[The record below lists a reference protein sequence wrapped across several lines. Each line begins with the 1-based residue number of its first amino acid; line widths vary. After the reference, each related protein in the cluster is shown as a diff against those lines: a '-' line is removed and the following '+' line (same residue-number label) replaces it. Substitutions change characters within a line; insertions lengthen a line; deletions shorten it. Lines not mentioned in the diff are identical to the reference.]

1 MDDAVIRSLIYLTQN
16 VGSEA
21 LSGFLFIFCYIVLLT
36 LWRLFEE
43 NGLYLYTILAV
54 VIANIQVLKTTTFAF
69 STEPVALGTIVFA
82 TIFTATD
89 ILTEHK
95 GVEVAKTCVKLSF
108 AAQLLMTLFMVI
120 TLIHPTDSDF
130 MGKDDDG
137 AIINPV
143 QFAMYTLFAPS
154 VRILIASLSS
164 YYISQFFDIWLFK
177 LIKDY
182 THKRL
187 LWLRFNAS
195 TLISGL
201 LDNIIFSTLAWVV
214 LSPTPVTFN
223 ALIFTYIFGTYG
235 SRVLVTL
242 TSTPIMY
249 MSYWLKKDD
258 TK

>member
-1 MDDAVIRSLIYLTQN
+1 MDDAVISFLIHLTSN

-21 LSGFLFIFCYIVLLT
+21 LSAFLFILCYIVLLT
-36 LWRLFEE
+36 LWRLWQE
-43 NGLYLYTILAV
+43 NGVYLYTILSV

-69 STEPVALGTIVFA
+69 SPEPVALGTIVFA

-95 GVEVAKTCVKLSF
+95 GVEIAKTSVKLSF
-108 AAQLLMTLFMVI
+108 AAQFLMTLFMII
-120 TLIHPTDSDF
+120 TLMHPSNGDF
-130 MGKDDDG
+130 MGKDADG
-137 AIINPV
+137 NIINAV
-143 QFAMYTLFAPS
+143 QFSMYTLFAPS
-154 VRILIASLSS
+154 IRILIASLVS

-177 LIKDY
+177 FLKDY
-182 THKRL
+182 TNQKF

-201 LDNIIFSTLAWVV
+201 IDNIIFSTLAWVI
-214 LSPTPVTFN
+214 LSPTPVTFS
-223 ALIFTYIFGTYG
+223 ALVFTYIFGTYG

-249 MSYWLKKDD
+249 ISYWLKKDD
-258 TK
+258 TQ